1 MWHKISLL
9 FLFDVTWTIHLTI
22 KEIFFYKILSSTGIA
37 SSFLFR
43 YAQLSKELIKT
54 NNALILGHY
63 FYQNFKKISRLI
75 LLSFLKTY
83 SASSIPPQSS
93 KSKFSL
99 SSTIKPQSI
108 TVHYFSFIATAT
120 RNASDN
126 QIAIHSRE
134 IIHIRFEGLYIGK

>member
-1 MWHKISLL
+1 MEKYCCYQKSNGKIVILL
-9 FLFDVTWTIHLTI
+9 NR
-22 KEIFFYKILSSTGIA
+22 FFAVAQNGQYAIVLCHSELQAKYLEYKYCSKYKIVFNIVICFIQFRKIA
-37 SSFLFR
+37 
-43 YAQLSKELIKT
+43 
-54 NNALILGHY
+54 
-63 FYQNFKKISRLI
+63 RLI

-83 SASSIPPQSS
+83 SASSVPPQSS

-120 RNASDN
+120 RYRSDN